1 MLDCFKGNF
10 KEIQKK
16 LMIKL
21 EIILILIILKM
32 LKESKMARIALSSQR
47 KIQAITYIKRKMQ
60 ILLIKKP
67 KLTKIYSANWQ

>member
-1 MLDCFKGNF
+1 MNILDCFKGNF

-47 KIQAITYIKRKMQ
+47 KIPAMIPIKRKKP
-60 ILLIKKP
+60 ILLSKKP
-67 KLTKIYSANWQ
+67 KLTKIYSAN

>member
-1 MLDCFKGNF
+1 MNMLDCFKGNF

-21 EIILILIILKM
+21 KIILILIILIM
-32 LKESKMARIALSSQR
+32 LKESKMARITLSSQR
-47 KIQAITYIKRKMQ
+47 KIQSMTYIKRKKP

-67 KLTKIYSANWQ
+67 KLTKIYSAN